1 MSIIIG
7 LICFA
12 LAAGAVAFIAKLTG
26 SFLKSY
32 RKKKTSKLLVAKIK
46 EVMKTAPEMKL
57 DDLDEEDVIVA
68 EYDEDEDELVQDVSI
83 AHDVDNRVR
92 DVIERNSGIVVLT

>member
-1 MSIIIG
+1 
-7 LICFA
+7 
-12 LAAGAVAFIAKLTG
+12 
-26 SFLKSY
+26 
-32 RKKKTSKLLVAKIK
+32 
-46 EVMKTAPEMKL
+46 MKTAPEMKL